1 MLVASMGEDL
11 KTTVQMLTDDKQ
23 QLTSAL
29 LNSAQ
34 HLSTH
39 QVI

>member
-11 KTTVQMLTDDKQ
+11 ETTVQTLTEDKQ
-23 QLTSAL
+23 QLASAL
-29 LNSAQ
+29 INSAK

-39 QVI
+39 QVS